1 MISHRFCL
9 LGNHQR
15 SRDRGCLIF
24 ATGQSKFANRPFYP
38 ELVEQISLPLP
49 LGICLFSHEA
59 IAYSIRDWEI
69 REIIVRLLCWKL
81 ELFFFSLCLL

>member
-1 MISHRFCL
+1 MISHHLCL
-9 LGNHQR
+9 PGNHQR

-69 REIIVRLLCWKL
+69 REIIVRFALLDIK
-81 ELFFFSLCLL
+81 LFFFSLCLL